1 MSDAETYNYLVESIK
16 SSNQSVIKSIESL
29 KNSVNFDE
37 LLSIDKQI
45 LNQFIY
51 LRACSDNSGIQ
62 QKLDIMKESS
72 NKVHTDINE
81 LKNSIHNDF
90 TDLSKSIISAI
101 DKSKPLIEDKS
112 SGLIISY
119 PTRGIATIPSG
130 TTKFNFRQG
139 IATYP
144 NGTEYFMSNSSKLS
158 DSVYVKSFAVFV
170 DRPIDLALYGKTS
183 STFSIPSGM
192 FRLKDVELT
201 RIEVIV
207 DDNTN
212 IWIGGSTLSDGA
224 PNVSFSFGGTDYIG
238 MPNTVII
245 GSKTDITTTAARI
258 TTTSTPIYKAVV
270 IKVRSL
276 GTGTYIAVGDSSS
289 QTFRLTAVKDSLDI
303 DWIDNLNKV
312 YIITDTGSTGSI
324 EWIGG

>member
-1 MSDAETYNYLVESIK
+1 MSEEENYNYLVESIK

-37 LLSIDKQI
+37 LLSINKQI

-51 LRACSDNSGIQ
+51 LRAYSDNSRIQ
-62 QKLDIMKESS
+62 QKLDIIKES
-72 NKVHTDINE
+72 NDKVHTNINE
-81 LKNSIHNDF
+81 LRNSIHNDF
-90 TDLSKSIISAI
+90 IDLSKSIINAI
-101 DKSKPLIEDKS
+101 DRSKPLIEDKS
-112 SGLIISY
+112 NGLIISY

-130 TTKFNFRQG
+130 TTKFDFRHG

-144 NGTEYFMSNSSKLS
+144 NNTEYFMSNSSKLS
-158 DSVYVKSFAVFV
+158 DSIYIKSFAVFV
-170 DRPIDLALYGKTS
+170 DRPVDLALYGKTS

-207 DDNTN
+207 DGDTN
-212 IWIGGSTLSDGA
+212 IWLGGSTLSDGA
-224 PNVSFSFGGTDYIG
+224 PNISFSFGGTDYIG
-238 MPNTVII
+238 MPNTITV
-245 GSKTDITTTAARI
+245 GSKTDITTTSAQI
-258 TTTSTPIYKAVV
+258 TTTSTPIYKVVV

-276 GTGTYIAVGDSSS
+276 GTGTYIAIGNSSS

-312 YIITDTGSTGSI
+312 YVITDAGSTGSI